1 MMVMDTGMEP
11 CCRGPEGCGRGGE
24 GSLWLWASP
33 GMGVAWGVQRVGLL
47 GGGTLGL
54 EGALPHLQVLKGVRA
69 VLSRA
74 PGQEMGQPA
83 EP

>member
-1 MMVMDTGMEP
+1 
-11 CCRGPEGCGRGGE
+11 
-24 GSLWLWASP
+24 
-33 GMGVAWGVQRVGLL
+33 MGVAWGVQRVGLL

-54 EGALPHLQVLKGVRA
+54 EGALPHLQVLKGVGA